1 MKSIGTLLAAT
12 LFAAL
17 PFTAEAQFF
26 SDNFD
31 SYATGSTIMGQGGW
45 TTWDGTPAWDTT
57 VTSAQA
63 NSPANS
69 LLVAGPAD
77 IVHTFT
83 GASGGIW
90 YAKAMTYVPSTQTG
104 EMFFIL
110 LNGWPV
116 VNGVSW
122 SVQVA
127 FCQTG
132 CTTTGVVAGKVV
144 NLGGSEV
151 GGGGSVDLITN
162 QWVQLRVEVNL
173 GTNQY
178 SVYYNHVLVDT
189 RAWTTTGPLAIAAVD
204 LYSNAS
210 NESYMDDIWLDTTV
224 PVELQS
230 LSIE

>member
-1 MKSIGTLLAAT
+1 MKSIRMLLAASLWAVLPLT
-12 LFAAL
+12 LQ
-17 PFTAEAQFF
+17 AQAF

-45 TTWDGTPAWDTT
+45 TTWDGTPAWNTT
-57 VTSAQA
+57 VTAAQA
-63 NSPANS
+63 YSPVNS

-77 IVHTFT
+77 IVHTF
-83 GASGGIW
+83 SGVNSGIR

-127 FCQTG
+127 LCRAG
-132 CTTTGVVAGKVV
+132 CTTTGALAGMVV

-151 GGGGSVDLITN
+151 GGGGSTTLITD
-162 QWVQLRVEVNL
+162 QWVELRVEVNL

-178 SVYYNHVLVDT
+178 SVYYNNVLVDT
-189 RAWTTTGPLAIAAVD
+189 RQWTSTGPLAIAAMD
-204 LYSNAS
+204 LFSNAS
-210 NESYMDDIWLDTTV
+210 TESYMDNIWLDTTV

-230 LSIE
+230 LTIE